1 MKVQISEERFERLII
16 KVLRGMNIDN
26 LYRAAISFT
35 KDTETGEIK
44 KAAVGL
50 FFDIVRE
57 SVFFNNIQKDVLNRL
72 ESIFGIEFFVIT
84 IPYSEAKYHLNAP
97 RNI

>member
-1 MKVQISEERFERLII
+1 MKVQVSENRFEKLIL

-26 LYRAAISFT
+26 LYRVTISFT
-35 KDTETGEIK
+35 KDKETGEIK

-57 SVFFNNIQKDVLNRL
+57 TAYFHNIQKDVLNML
-72 ESIFGIEFFVIT
+72 ESIFGIEFFVVP

>member
-1 MKVQISEERFERLII
+1 MKVQVSENRFEKLII
-16 KVLRGMNIDN
+16 KVLRGMKIDN
-26 LYRAAISFT
+26 LYRVAISFT
-35 KDTETGEIK
+35 KDKETGEIK

-57 SVFFNNIQKDVLNRL
+57 TAYFHNIQKDVLNML
-72 ESIFGIEFFVIT
+72 ESIFGIEFFVVP

>member
-1 MKVQISEERFERLII
+1 MKVQVSEERFERLII

-26 LYRAAISFT
+26 LYRAAISLT
-35 KDTETGEIK
+35 KDKETGEIK
-44 KAAVGL
+44 KASVGL

-57 SVFFNNIQKDVLNRL
+57 SAYFHNIRKEVLDML
-72 ESIFGIEFFVIT
+72 ESIFGIEFFVIP

>member
-1 MKVQISEERFERLII
+1 MKVQVSENRFEKLIL
-16 KVLRGMNIDN
+16 KVLRGMKIDN
-26 LYRAAISFT
+26 LYRVAISFT
-35 KDTETGEIK
+35 KDKETGEIK

-57 SVFFNNIQKDVLNRL
+57 TAYFHNIQKDVLNML
-72 ESIFGIEFFVIT
+72 ESIFGVEFFVVP

>member
-1 MKVQISEERFERLII
+1 MKVQVSENRFEKLIL
-16 KVLRGMNIDN
+16 KVLRGMKIDN
-26 LYRAAISFT
+26 LYRVAISFT
-35 KDTETGEIK
+35 KDKETGEIK

-57 SVFFNNIQKDVLNRL
+57 TAYFHNIQKDVLNML
-72 ESIFGIEFFVIT
+72 ESIFGIEFFVVP